1 MATRVPPLGGKGA
14 VLEWIAP
21 SATPICFVLNHSA
34 PQLTFDQ
41 LTEGGVAVLAAA
53 IVAGSAAWSLRSF
66 MPG

>member
-1 MATRVPPLGGKGA
+1 MDSA
-14 VLEWIAP
+14 VGN
-21 SATPICFVLNHSA
+21 PICFVLNHSA

-41 LTEGGVAVLAAA
+41 LTEGGVAVLGAA